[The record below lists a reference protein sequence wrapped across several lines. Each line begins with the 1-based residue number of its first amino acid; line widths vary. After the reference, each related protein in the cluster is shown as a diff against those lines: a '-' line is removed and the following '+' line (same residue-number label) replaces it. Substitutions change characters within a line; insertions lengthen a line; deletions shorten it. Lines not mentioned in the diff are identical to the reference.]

1 MNFSKLGATVASI
14 LLIVAILYPIREN
27 WEKKPEDSFPMS
39 YYPMFT
45 NKRGKAYKMNYLIG
59 LDSLSNRFTIPYKMA
74 GTGGFNQVRRQ
85 IKKVAKRKKGRKKLL
100 KKVAKRI
107 SRTKEAPYSEIVEVQ
122 LVQGVIS
129 FERIFEQKEIRADT
143 EKILASQTVNH

>member
-27 WEKKPEDSFPMS
+27 WGKKPEDSFPMS

-45 NKRGKAYKMNYLIG
+45 NKRGKA
-59 LDSLSNRFTIPYKMA
+59 YKMA